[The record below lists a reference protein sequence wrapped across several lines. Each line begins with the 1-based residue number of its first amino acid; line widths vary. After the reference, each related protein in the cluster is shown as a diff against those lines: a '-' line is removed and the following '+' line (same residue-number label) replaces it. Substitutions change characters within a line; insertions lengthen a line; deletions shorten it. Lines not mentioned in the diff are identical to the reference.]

1 MLAQRANRT
10 LMSRFGH
17 DTRAI
22 LVMEFIAEQHLFDKL
37 NAFLKKRLR

>member
-1 MLAQRANRT
+1 
-10 LMSRFGH
+10 MSRFGH

-22 LVMEFIAEQHLFDKL
+22 LVMEFIREEHMFDKL